1 VSDPSPFEWS
11 SICRRS
17 NPCNGCSPLPFIVT
31 RGGAQGEVEKKYSAW
46 LLGCPVARCCQSGR
60 IEVES
65 RYLVVGAAA
74 WPGVPVHLGTLGI
87 SSE

>member
-1 VSDPSPFEWS
+1 
-11 SICRRS
+11 
-17 NPCNGCSPLPFIVT
+17 
-31 RGGAQGEVEKKYSAW
+31 VEKKYIAW
-46 LLGCPVARCCQSGR
+46 LLGCPVMRSCASGR

-74 WPGVPVHLGTLGI
+74 WTGMAVHPVTLGT